1 MIELFSFLL
10 QQKKRAL
17 QVAVLFGFFG
27 GAWSLDGFDYDRN
40 FLVNVGRGRGFRAFD
55 DFFDDSDLGIL
66 VMFLT
71 MLSLH
76 SAQDDDGKD
85 KEHPEENSNS
95 AAKDEGDGSTL
106 PTTQI
111 HDGVMNAINEGSF
124 AKAVVSFVVVV
135 VTAVAVLSMMGGMT
149 IMRSIETNEFNGSF
163 RIFTVNSYESVGS
176 ADER

>member
-1 MIELFSFLL
+1 MLELFSFLFS
-10 QQKKRAL
+10 KKKKAL

-40 FLVNVGRGRGFRAFD
+40 FLVNVGRGRGFRAVD

-66 VMFLT
+66 VVFLT

-76 SAQDDDGKD
+76 GAEDDDGKD

-124 AKAVVSFVVVV
+124 SKVVVSFVVV
-135 VTAVAVLSMMGGMT
+135 VTAVAVMSMVGGMT
-149 IMRSIETNEFNGSF
+149 IMRCIDTNEFNGSL
-163 RIFTVNSYESVGS
+163 RIFTVNSYETAGS